1 MIRTYFW
8 YAAGWTFLILT
19 YPMLWR
25 VKYLDKLGRNEER
38 NSLTHSITTLI
49 SRLLFSLT
57 ASTIKISGTENIPKE
72 GPVLFVSNHQGHMDS
87 VIIHA
92 FIDKQKG
99 FISIVEA
106 LNIPILS
113 TWMKYMRCVFVDRN
127 DARQALASINQ
138 AIDYL
143 KQGHSMVVFPEG
155 RLSDGEASDV
165 FKKGWL
171 KLATKSGVPIV
182 PITIKDSYKVMSKNG
197 RNVRSA
203 AVECVISKP
212 VLTANLKKEDEGKFI
227 ESLRT
232 IILENL

>member
-38 NSLTHSITTLI
+38 DHLTFRVTTLI

-57 ASTIKISGTENIPKE
+57 ASTMKIVGMENIPKE

-92 FIDKQKG
+92 FIDKPKG

-106 LNIPILS
+106 LDIPILS
-113 TWMKYMRCVFVDRN
+113 TWMKYMKCVFVDRN
-127 DARQALASINQ
+127 DARQSLASINQ
-138 AIDYL
+138 AVDYL

-155 RLSDGEASDV
+155 KLSDGGPSNV

-182 PITIKDSYKVMSKNG
+182 PITIKGSYKIMSENG
-197 RNVRSA
+197 YNVRSA

-212 VLTANLKKEDEGKFI
+212 ILTVSLKKMDEGKFI